1 MKFSIIVATGML
13 WVGSVLNAAPT
24 DTTPQLTADV
34 KLELVSD
41 QRDIYKTA
49 LQLQQ
54 LQAQLNSQQAR
65 FNGHLTT
72 ALERSKIDAKAYM
85 VNHDTFEV
93 SRVPVTPTPA
103 SK

>member
-1 MKFSIIVATGML
+1 M
-13 WVGSVLNAAPT
+13 NAAPT

-72 ALERSKIDAKAYM
+72 ALERSKIDKAKYM
-85 VNHDTFEV
+85 VNPDTFDV
-93 SRVPVTPTPA
+93 TAVPVAPTPA